1 MPSLYACSTATAKSS
16 VNQDYCLP
24 VKNDRANFIGVIV
37 ADGIGS
43 HFKAEL
49 SSRFCAEKL
58 KELLEQIENVAE
70 INFELLFKEIKN
82 GLFEFAKQSTEFN
95 FDEINKAKS
104 LGTTL
109 LCALEL
115 ENEFLIAYSGN
126 GSIWHTMGS
135 FNKFSPNRYLPWNSI
150 NLLNPHCSEEE
161 GKAAL
166 YRYISV
172 SDAQYLP
179 TVIRLSKNHFTPGD
193 IIIVTSDGVY
203 SSDQVQI
210 GKDDSETVW
219 IRSEESMPM
228 LYSELSSFLK
238 QNPKETKNEDLKF
251 ALNIFL
257 ENLKTK
263 NYMHDDTTLGVIIT
277 EKVIDFHQQFWEQES
292 AKNLNEKD
300 SSK

>member
-1 MPSLYACSTATAKSS
+1 MSSLYACSTATAKSS
-16 VNQDYCLP
+16 INQDYCLT
-24 VKNDRANFIGVIV
+24 VKNERANFIGVII

-49 SSRFCAEKL
+49 SSKFCCEKL
-58 KELLEQIENVAE
+58 KEQLEIVENASE
-70 INFELLFKEIKN
+70 INFELFFQEIKSS
-82 GLFEFAKQSTEFN
+82 LLEFAKQSPEFN
-95 FDEINKAKS
+95 FNEINKTKS

-109 LCALEL
+109 LCALDL
-115 ENEFLIAYSGN
+115 ENEFLIAYAGN
-126 GSIWHTMGS
+126 GSIWHTKGS
-135 FNKFSPNRYLPWNSI
+135 FNKFSPNRYLPWNSV
-150 NLLNPHCSEEE
+150 NLLNPHCNEED

-166 YRYISV
+166 YRYLSV

-179 TVIRLSKNHFTPGD
+179 TVIRLSKNLFTPGD

-210 GKDDSETVW
+210 GKDESETIW

-228 LYSELSSFLK
+228 LYSELSDFLK
-238 QNPKETKNEDLKF
+238 NNPKETKNEDLEI

-257 ENLKTK
+257 DNLKTK

-277 EKVIDFHQQFWEQES
+277 EKAIDFHQQFWEQEIV
-292 AKNLNEKD
+292 KKLNEKN

>member
-1 MPSLYACSTATAKSS
+1 
-16 VNQDYCLP
+16 
-24 VKNDRANFIGVIV
+24 
-37 ADGIGS
+37 
-43 HFKAEL
+43 
-49 SSRFCAEKL
+49 
-58 KELLEQIENVAE
+58 
-70 INFELLFKEIKN
+70 
-82 GLFEFAKQSTEFN
+82 
-95 FDEINKAKS
+95 

-126 GSIWHTMGS
+126 GSIWHTKGS

-150 NLLNPHCSEEE
+150 NLLNPHCSEED

-179 TVIRLSKNHFTPGD
+179 TVIRLSKNLFTPGD

-210 GKDDSETVW
+210 GKDESETVW
-219 IRSEESMPM
+219 IRSEESMPI
-228 LYSELSSFLK
+228 LYSELSDFLK
-238 QNPKETKNEDLKF
+238 KNPKETKNEDLEF
-251 ALNIFL
+251 ALNVFL

-277 EKVIDFHQQFWEQES
+277 EKAIDFHQQFWEQEMT
-292 AKNLNEKD
+292 KKLNEKD

>member
-1 MPSLYACSTATAKSS
+1 MTSLYACSTATIKSS
-16 VNQDYCLP
+16 VNQDYCLT

-49 SSRFCAEKL
+49 SSKFCAEKL
-58 KELLEQIENVAE
+58 KEQLEKVENGSE
-70 INFELLFKEIKN
+70 IDFESLFKEIKN
-82 GLFEFAKQSTEFN
+82 SLFEFAKQSTEFK

-115 ENEFLIAYSGN
+115 EKEFIIAYSGN
-126 GSIWHTMGS
+126 GSIWHTKGS
-135 FNKFSPNRYLPWNSI
+135 FNKFSSNRYLPWNSI
-150 NLLNPHCSEEE
+150 NLLNPHCNEEE

-179 TVIRLSKNHFTPGD
+179 TIIHLSKSLFTPGD
-193 IIIVTSDGVY
+193 IIIVTSDGVF

-210 GKDDSETVW
+210 GKDDNETVW
-219 IRSEESMPM
+219 IRSEESMPI
-228 LYSELSSFLK
+228 LYNVLSEFLK
-238 QNPKETKNEDLKF
+238 KNPKEAKNEDLEF

-263 NYMHDDTTLGVIIT
+263 NYIHDDTTLGVIVS
-277 EKVIDFHQQFWEQES
+277 EKTIDFHQQFWEQEIT
-292 AKNLNEKD
+292 KLLNEKD